1 MLNKI
6 EIDTNIKHRNIKE
19 LIDAPIVV
27 RVNKFTEDS
36 AKNFQEDINYAHDTG
51 QPVIPVIIDSYGGAC
66 YTLLSMINTIQ
77 TSKLPIATICESKAM
92 SAGAILFALGQP
104 GLRYMSEHATLMIHD
119 LSSFIDG
126 KIEELKNDVEQ
137 SDKLN
142 AYIFKLLAKHCKKD
156 PNYFLDLI
164 EDKSHMDWFLN
175 PKEAKKHNLCDQIAI
190 PSLITKI
197 KVDYEFK

>member
-6 EIDTNIKHRNIKE
+6 EIDNSIKHRNIKE

-36 AKNFQEDINYAHDTG
+36 ARNFQDDVNYAHDTG
-51 QPVIPVIIDSYGGAC
+51 QPVVPVIIDSYGGSC
-66 YTLLSMINTIQ
+66 YTLLAMINTIQ
-77 TSKLPIATICESKAM
+77 TSKLPVATICESKAM
-92 SAGAILFALGQP
+92 SAGAVLFAFGQI

-142 AYIFKLLAKHCKKD
+142 TYIFKSLAKHCKKD
-156 PNYFLDLI
+156 QNYFLDLI
-164 EDKSHMDWFLN
+164 EENSHMDWFLN
-175 PKEAKKHNLCDQIAI
+175 PKEAKKYSLCDSMSV
-190 PSLITKI
+190 PHLITRI